1 MTGLINIEV
10 VRGTKAFGEACAVAA
25 ASIALLTCAN
35 AAVAPTLP
43 STSGPATTAAERVI
57 TTETPAAAKLKSLLA
72 DQSVAAQPVSFE
84 QAQTLKYGIYP
95 PVKTTVQ
102 IDGKK
107 QTHWTLHPFDLVRL
121 SREAAAGASKLE
133 GIRVSPERVGAIMIS
148 ESSMVARTGWSS
160 NGKTPSY
167 GLGQLEQNTANALGV
182 VNPNDPQQSAMA
194 IARLLAQAQ
203 RFANSNRAVN
213 EQIAVSLAY
222 NTSTT
227 TRNML
232 VRHYGA
238 ALTLDKLPLP
248 TQHHVKNMMYG
259 ERLMATFSRLND
271 QHEKVV
277 QAEQFSASTHSQ
289 QTKELSMNTSS
300 HPAPSTRSLITSLS
314 TDHGNKV
321 RLEHNQKMLEKAG
334 HLQPVP
340 MTSKG
345 LETMRAAISS
355 QIQRVTDANPA
366 QMAAATLLT
375 KAGDQVA
382 KLAASMQTK
391 VGATFGALQQSLEA
405 KNQLAGPDKAATTAV
420 MTKAKEG
427 GFSMFALGKEAM
439 QLQRQL
445 RAQMRD
451 QQRPA

>member
-1 MTGLINIEV
+1 MKGVINIEV

-35 AAVAPTLP
+35 AAVAPTMP
-43 STSGPATTAAERVI
+43 SAPAKTAVDRVV
-57 TTETPAAAKLKSLLA
+57 TAETPAATKLKTLLA
-72 DQSVAAQPVSFE
+72 DQTTAAQPVSFE

-102 IDGKK
+102 IGGKK
-107 QTHWTLHPFDLVRL
+107 ETHWTLHPFDLVRL
-121 SREAAAGASKLE
+121 SREAAVGASKVE

-203 RFANSNRAVN
+203 RFANANRGVN

-259 ERLMATFSRLND
+259 ERLMATFSRLSD

-277 QAEQFSASTHSQ
+277 VTEQFSASQQSQ

-366 QMAAATLLT
+366 QMAAASLLT

-382 KLAASMQTK
+382 KLAASMQSK
-391 VGATFGALQQSLEA
+391 AAATFGAIQQSLDA

>member
-1 MTGLINIEV
+1 MKGVINIEV

-35 AAVAPTLP
+35 AAVAPTMP
-43 STSGPATTAAERVI
+43 SAPAKTAVDRVV
-57 TTETPAAAKLKSLLA
+57 TAETPAATKLKTLLA
-72 DQSVAAQPVSFE
+72 DQTTVAQPVSFE

-102 IDGKK
+102 IGGKK
-107 QTHWTLHPFDLVRL
+107 ETHWTLHPFDLVRL

-203 RFANSNRAVN
+203 RFANANRGVN

-259 ERLMATFSRLND
+259 ERLMATFSRLSD

-277 QAEQFSASTHSQ
+277 VTEQFSASQQSQ
-289 QTKELSMNTSS
+289 QPKELSMNTSS

-366 QMAAATLLT
+366 QMAAASLLT

-382 KLAASMQTK
+382 KLAASMQSK
-391 VGATFGALQQSLEA
+391 AAATFGAIQQSLDA